1 LLNGWIKR
9 RQRNERRRSIPCP
22 GEKDARDP
30 KALLQRKISGSF
42 ETIERPGEEGRCGIN
57 RTAGN
62 ENMNDLISQN
72 PEMEQLIEAVFQI
85 KDQLQGDYYEE
96 DDIQNITECIQKFT
110 AVYESQTETMNDHLE
125 KITKVLADISAQIY
139 NLQ

>member
-1 LLNGWIKR
+1 
-9 RQRNERRRSIPCP
+9 
-22 GEKDARDP
+22 
-30 KALLQRKISGSF
+30 
-42 ETIERPGEEGRCGIN
+42 
-57 RTAGN
+57 
-62 ENMNDLISQN
+62 MNDLISQK

-125 KITKVLADISAQIY
+125 KITKVLGDISAQIY

>member
-1 LLNGWIKR
+1 
-9 RQRNERRRSIPCP
+9 
-22 GEKDARDP
+22 
-30 KALLQRKISGSF
+30 
-42 ETIERPGEEGRCGIN
+42 
-57 RTAGN
+57 
-62 ENMNDLISQN
+62 MNDLLSQK

-110 AVYESQTETMNDHLE
+110 AVYEAQTETMNDHLE
-125 KITKVLADISAQIY
+125 KITKVLGDISSQIY

>member
-1 LLNGWIKR
+1 
-9 RQRNERRRSIPCP
+9 
-22 GEKDARDP
+22 
-30 KALLQRKISGSF
+30 
-42 ETIERPGEEGRCGIN
+42 
-57 RTAGN
+57 
-62 ENMNDLISQN
+62 MNDLISQN

-96 DDIQNITECIQKFT
+96 GDIQNITECIQKFT
-110 AVYESQTETMNDHLE
+110 EVYDAQTETMNEHLE